1 MPADPAGLTNVGPI
15 FVTPDGGTTVYSYT
29 RLLSDLPDGRT
40 MKRLAGFALLTF
52 MAAAALADDA
62 PRPDYSRD
70 ALLSFTREV
79 LRQRANERV
88 EVDLGAI
95 DVYKFGTHL
104 KFLWLPFLA
113 PLPGT
118 KLNETANLP
127 DPFAL
132 TNTRIARSMPYVA
145 EENASS
151 VNREIRRVL
160 KLDKKRAK
168 VKVKAE

>member
-1 MPADPAGLTNVGPI
+1 
-15 FVTPDGGTTVYSYT
+15 
-29 RLLSDLPDGRT
+29 
-40 MKRLAGFALLTF
+40 

-70 ALLSFTREV
+70 ALLSFSREV
-79 LRQRANERV
+79 LRQREAERV
-88 EVDLGAI
+88 EVDFGAI
-95 DVYKFGTHL
+95 DVYHFGTHV

-118 KLNETANLP
+118 KLNQTANLP

-132 TNTRIARSMPYVA
+132 TNTRIARSMPYMDDGRQSA
-145 EENASS
+145 

-160 KLDKKRAK
+160 RLDKKRAK
-168 VKVKAE
+168 IKVQTE